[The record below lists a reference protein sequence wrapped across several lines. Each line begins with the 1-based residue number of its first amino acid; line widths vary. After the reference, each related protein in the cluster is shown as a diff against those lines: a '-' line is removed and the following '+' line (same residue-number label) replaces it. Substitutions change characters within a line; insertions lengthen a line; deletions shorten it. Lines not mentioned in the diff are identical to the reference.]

1 MATITIPKNFIS
13 NDDLV
18 IIPRKQYESLLR
30 ANKNTLDKDMSEALE
45 DAKKGR
51 VIGPFSSLSS
61 GLKALKAAKYTQK
74 L

>member
-1 MATITIPKNFIS
+1 MTTITIPKNFIS

-30 ANKNTLDKDMSEALE
+30 GNKGKKSLDADMAEALE
-45 DAKKGR
+45 DIKIGR

-61 GLKALKAAKYTQK
+61 GLKALKTAK
-74 L
+74 